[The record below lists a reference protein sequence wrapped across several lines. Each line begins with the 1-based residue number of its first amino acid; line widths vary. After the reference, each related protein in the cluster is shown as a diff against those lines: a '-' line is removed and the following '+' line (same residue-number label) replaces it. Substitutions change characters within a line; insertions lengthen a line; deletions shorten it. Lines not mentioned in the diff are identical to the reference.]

1 MSALKGAWTD
11 QQIDDI
17 IGNLLRIGVLSSALV
32 VLFGG
37 IVYLARHGL
46 ALPEYRVFRGEPSDL
61 CHLVGIAK
69 DAWSFQGRGLIQF
82 GLVLLIATPI
92 VRVAFTCAAFALQ
105 RDKTYV
111 IVTLIVLALLTY
123 SFLGSS

>member
-1 MSALKGAWTD
+1 MSVFKRAWTD

-17 IGNLLRIGVLSSALV
+17 IGNLLRIGVALSAMV

-37 IVYLARHGL
+37 IVYLTRHGL
-46 ALPEYRVFRGEPSDL
+46 ALPEYRVFHGEPSDL
-61 CHLVGIAK
+61 CQLAGIVR

-92 VRVAFTCAAFALQ
+92 VRVAFTCVAFALQ
-105 RDKTYV
+105 RDKSYV
-111 IVTLIVLALLTY
+111 MVTLIVLALLTY
-123 SFLGSS
+123 SLVGGR

>member
-1 MSALKGAWTD
+1 MSVFKRAWTD

-17 IGNLLRIGVLSSALV
+17 IGNLLRIGVLVSALV

-37 IVYLARHGL
+37 IVYLTRHGQ
-46 ALPEYRVFRGEPSDL
+46 ALPEYRVFHGEPTDL
-61 CHLVGIAK
+61 CQLVGIVKA
-69 DAWSFQGRGLIQF
+69 AWSFQGRGLIQF

-105 RDKTYV
+105 RDKSYV

-123 SFLGSS
+123 SLVGGR